1 MMNKMCCVIIAWQS
15 LAMLHLFSLLQ
26 PRPWC
31 THQSHSSG
39 LKHSFPW
46 VSGVLSAE
54 SLSENRRGRWE
65 AHPTLCPFTEP
76 LIAVDAGT
84 PQDGPRLLFQLH
96 SVQLLQVT
104 WPAFRVVCDRTPSET
119 QWLLPE
125 DNNLKHLQTFKK
137 TKLMPVLDQGQQLG
151 SSAALT
157 SHI

>member
-104 WPAFRVVCDRTPSET
+104 WPASRMLFGLFVTEHPVKLSDYFLRTT
-119 QWLLPE
+119 
-125 DNNLKHLQTFKK
+125 
-137 TKLMPVLDQGQQLG
+137 
-151 SSAALT
+151 T
-157 SHI
+157 SHTCKPSRKWSSCQCLTRVSS